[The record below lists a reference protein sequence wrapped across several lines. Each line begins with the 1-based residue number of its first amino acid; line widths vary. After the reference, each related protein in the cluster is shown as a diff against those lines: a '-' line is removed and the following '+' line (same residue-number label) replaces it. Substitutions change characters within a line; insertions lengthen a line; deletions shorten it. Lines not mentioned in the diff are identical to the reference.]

1 MFKSSE
7 LSDELLAL
15 KGEISRLLHAPADDV
30 FNAAKDKSEAFVE
43 QIKATLSDLG
53 DTLSEEE
60 EHVERLIAERPIVAL
75 ASAFAIGIAVGFMLR
90 RH

>member
-1 MFKSSE
+1 MRQPTTHSTPRK
-7 LSDELLAL
+7 
-15 KGEISRLLHAPADDV
+15 
-30 FNAAKDKSEAFVE
+30 NKSEAFVE

-53 DTLSEEE
+53 DTMSDEE